1 MSIKF
6 GKYQNNNNNK
16 TNDLVDWKN
25 SSNYI
30 EMSKK
35 RNSFYKRKKKST
47 KIFWSSVFSID
58 YSSKS
63 SNIHMKST
71 KK

>member
-47 KIFWSSVFSID
+47 KIF
-58 YSSKS
+58 
-63 SNIHMKST
+63 
-71 KK
+71 